1 MLYTKPEDWKNAKSK
16 RVLLFGMSGLGKTYI
31 SNMLRAHGDWFH
43 YSIDYRIGTR
53 YMGELI
59 SDSDKLAAMKTPYLG
74 ELLKSDSIYIESNIT
89 FDNLT
94 PLSNYLG
101 KPGNIELG
109 GIPIVEYEK
118 RQEQHRKAEIAA
130 LLDTGYFV
138 SRSKEIYQYEN
149 FICDSGGSI
158 CEVVD
163 PEDPNDP
170 VMKHLSQNTLLVW
183 IKGSEAHTDALID
196 RFDKNP
202 KPMCYEKSFLAT
214 KWEEF
219 IYLKNINANEVDPNE
234 FIRWTYSKALS
245 HRQPRYEKMSKWG
258 ITVKAE
264 DIEKVKNTNQFNS
277 LIENTLA
284 NM

>member
-59 SDSDKLAAMKTPYLG
+59 SDSYKLAAMKTPYLA

-109 GIPIVEYEK
+109 GIPIAEYEK

-183 IKGSEAHTDALID
+183 IKGSEAHTEALID

-202 KPMCYEKSFLAT
+202 KPMCYEKSFLVT

-219 IYLKNINANEVDPNE
+219 INLKNINANKVDPNE

-245 HRQPRYEKMSKWG
+245 HRQPRYEKMSNWG

>member
-1 MLYTKPEDWKNAKSK
+1 MLYAKPEDWKNAESK

-59 SDSDKLAAMKTPYLG
+59 SDSYKLAAMKTPYLG

-109 GIPIVEYEK
+109 GIPIAEYEK

-163 PEDPNDP
+163 PEDPKDP
-170 VMKHLSQNTLLVW
+170 VMNHLSQNTLLVW
-183 IKGSEAHTDALID
+183 IKGSEAHTEALID

-202 KPMCYEKSFLAT
+202 KPMCYQESFLAT

-219 IYLKNINANEVDPNE
+219 LSLKNINANKVDPNE

-264 DIEKVKNTNQFNS
+264 DIEQVKNTNQFNL

-284 NM
+284 NL

>member
-59 SDSDKLAAMKTPYLG
+59 SDSYKLAAMKTPYLG

-109 GIPIVEYEK
+109 GIPIAEYEK

-214 KWEEF
+214 KWKEF

-264 DIEKVKNTNQFNS
+264 DIQQVKNTNQFNL

-284 NM
+284 NL

>member
-1 MLYTKPEDWKNAKSK
+1 
-16 RVLLFGMSGLGKTYI
+16 
-31 SNMLRAHGDWFH
+31 MLRAHGDWFH

-59 SDSDKLAAMKTPYLG
+59 SDSYKLAAMKTPYLG

-109 GIPIVEYEK
+109 GIPIAEYEK

-163 PEDPNDP
+163 PEDPKDP

-183 IKGSEAHTDALID
+183 IKGSEAHTEALID

-202 KPMCYEKSFLAT
+202 KPMCYQESFLAT

-219 IYLKNINANEVDPNE
+219 LSLKNINANKVDPNE

-264 DIEKVKNTNQFNS
+264 DIEQVKNTNQFNL

-284 NM
+284 NL